1 MLECTIWPI
10 CYIFTVHF
18 LSNHKLLLEASS
30 LTCNF
35 VIQTNLIIC
44 RGAWYMAK
52 ISKKRKVHRLCVTE
66 ILISFLLYSLEN
78 KNLVKW
84 RIKAQFMYR
93 NLHHYVVTI
102 HGILSCCLK
111 RIFFS
116 IIDIWYLLVDI
127 SISLRFIVISKN
139 LYCISLL

>member
-52 ISKKRKVHRLCVTE
+52 ISKNRKVHRLCVTE
-66 ILISFLLYSLEN
+66 TLISFLLYSLEN
-78 KNLVKW
+78 KKLGKMKNKSP
-84 RIKAQFMYR
+84 I
-93 NLHHYVVTI
+93 YVSEFTS
-102 HGILSCCLK
+102 LYCNDSWNSLMLLK
-111 RIFFS
+111 TSFLLYHKYMIAFS
-116 IIDIWYLLVDI
+116 WHI
-127 SISLRFIVISKN
+127 SIFET
-139 LYCISLL
+139 